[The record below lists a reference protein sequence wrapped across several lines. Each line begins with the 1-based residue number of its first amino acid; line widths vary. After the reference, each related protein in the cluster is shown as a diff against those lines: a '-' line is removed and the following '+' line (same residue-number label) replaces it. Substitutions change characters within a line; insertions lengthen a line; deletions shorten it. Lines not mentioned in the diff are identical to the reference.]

1 MNALGRRL
9 LGAIPVLFGISFLIF
24 LLMHIAPGDPVSL
37 LLGDDATP
45 EDIARTRH
53 EWGLDRPLIVQYADF
68 ISRAITG
75 DFGRSLKFNEPVM
88 KLVAERMPATI
99 ELAIASFLVAI
110 LISIPLGVYSA
121 IKHNSLLDHAG
132 MSVALIGVSLPNFW
146 LGIML
151 IYFLG
156 GQLNL
161 LPVAGRIEYG
171 IEIEPVTRLYLVDS
185 LLAGNLTA
193 FWSALQHLLM
203 PAVTLGTSLAAIVTR
218 IARSSVLE
226 VMRQDFI
233 TTARAKGLSEKVII
247 WRHILRNSMI
257 TIVTILGLQLGA
269 LLNGSVITETVFS
282 YPGIGDLLIQ
292 SISARDYK
300 LTQVLILFFAVLYF
314 VVNLFVDL
322 LYSWIDPRI
331 KLS

>member
-1 MNALGRRL
+1 MNTLSRRI
-9 LGAIPVLFGISFLIF
+9 LGAIPVLLGISFLVF
-24 LLMHIAPGDPVSL
+24 MLMHIAPGDPVSL

-45 EDIARTRH
+45 ADVEQLRR
-53 EWGLDRPLIVQYADF
+53 ELGLDKPLLVQYWDF
-68 ISRAITG
+68 LSRAVRG

-88 KLVAERMPATI
+88 KLVFERLPATI
-99 ELAIASFLVAI
+99 ELAFISLIVAI
-110 LISIPLGVYSA
+110 IIAVPLGVYSA
-121 IKHNSLLDHAG
+121 IKHNSLFDHAG

-171 IEIEPVTRLYLVDS
+171 IEVKPITHLYLIDS
-185 LLAGNLTA
+185 LITGNFTA

-203 PAVTLGTSLAAIVTR
+203 PAFTLGTSLAAIVTR
-218 IARSSVLE
+218 ISRSSVLE

-233 TTARAKGLSEKVII
+233 TTARAKGLTEKAVI
-247 WRHILRNSMI
+247 WRHILRNAMI

-282 YPGIGDLLIQ
+282 FPGIGELLIQ

-300 LTQVLILFFAVLYF
+300 LTQVLILFFAVIYF
-314 VVNLFVDL
+314 VVNLLTDF

-331 KLS
+331 KF

>member
-1 MNALGRRL
+1 MNTLSRRI
-9 LGAIPVLFGISFLIF
+9 LGAIPVLLGISFLVF
-24 LLMHIAPGDPVSL
+24 LLMHIAPGDPISL

-45 EDIARTRH
+45 SDIERTRR
-53 EWGLDRPLIVQYADF
+53 ELGLDKPLLVQYWDF
-68 ISRAITG
+68 LSRAVQG

-88 KLVAERMPATI
+88 KLVVERLPATI
-99 ELAIASFLVAI
+99 ELAFISLIVAI
-110 LISIPLGVYSA
+110 IIAVPLGVYSA
-121 IKHNSLLDHAG
+121 IKHNSLFDHAG

-171 IEIEPVTRLYLVDS
+171 IEVKPVTHLYLIDT
-185 LLAGNLTA
+185 LIAGNLTA

-203 PAVTLGTSLAAIVTR
+203 PAFTLGTSLAAIVTR
-218 IARSSVLE
+218 ISRSSVLE

-233 TTARAKGLSEKVII
+233 TTARAKGLSEKAVI
-247 WRHILRNSMI
+247 WRHMLRNAMI

-282 YPGIGDLLIQ
+282 FPGIGDLLIQ

-300 LTQVLILFFAVLYF
+300 LTQVLILFFAVMYF
-314 VVNLFVDL
+314 AVNLLTDF

-331 KLS
+331 KF

>member
-1 MNALGRRL
+1 MNTLSRRI
-9 LGAIPVLFGISFLIF
+9 LGAIPVLLGISFLVF
-24 LLMHIAPGDPVSL
+24 MLMHIAPGDPVSL

-45 EDIARTRH
+45 ADVEQLRR
-53 EWGLDRPLIVQYADF
+53 ELGLDKPLLVQYWDF
-68 ISRAITG
+68 LSRAVRG

-88 KLVAERMPATI
+88 KLVFERLPATI
-99 ELAIASFLVAI
+99 ELAFISLIVAI
-110 LISIPLGVYSA
+110 IIAVPLGVYSA
-121 IKHNSLLDHAG
+121 IKHNSLFDHAG

-171 IEIEPVTRLYLVDS
+171 IEVKPITRLYLIDS
-185 LLAGNLTA
+185 LITGNFTA

-203 PAVTLGTSLAAIVTR
+203 PAFTLGTSLAAIVTR
-218 IARSSVLE
+218 ISRSSVLE

-233 TTARAKGLSEKVII
+233 TTARAKGLSERAVI
-247 WRHILRNSMI
+247 WRHILRNAMI

-282 YPGIGDLLIQ
+282 YPGIGELLIQ

-300 LTQVLILFFAVLYF
+300 LTQVLILFFAVIYF
-314 VVNLFVDL
+314 VVNLLTDF

-331 KLS
+331 KF

>member
-1 MNALGRRL
+1 MNATKRRL
-9 LGAIPVLFGISFLIF
+9 LGAIPVLLGISFLIF
-24 LLMHIAPGDPVSL
+24 LLMHIAPGDPVTL
-37 LLGDDATP
+37 LLGEDATP
-45 EDIARTRH
+45 EDIARTRQ
-53 EWGLDRPLIVQYADF
+53 EWGLDQPIVVQYWDF
-68 ISRAITG
+68 LTRAVTG

-88 KLVAERMPATI
+88 KLVAERLPATI
-99 ELAIASFLVAI
+99 ELGVASMFIAIIIA
-110 LISIPLGVYSA
+110 IPLGVYSA

-171 IEIEPVTRLYLVDS
+171 IDVPRITGLYLVDS
-185 LLAGNLTA
+185 LLGGNLA
-193 FWSALQHLLM
+193 GFWSAVKHLLM
-203 PAVTLGTSLAAIVTR
+203 PAFCLGTSLAAIITR

-233 TTARAKGLSEKVII
+233 TTARAKGLSEKVVI
-247 WRHILRNSMI
+247 WRHILRNALI
-257 TIVTILGLQLGA
+257 TIITILGLQLGA
-269 LLNGSVITETVFS
+269 LLSGSVITETVFS
-282 YPGIGDLLIQ
+282 FPGIGDLLIQ

-314 VVNLFVDL
+314 AVNLIVDL
-322 LYSWIDPRI
+322 LYTWIDPRI